1 MEFVKCSK
9 GHYYDPNVT
18 SFCPQCAAEA
28 QGNMPF
34 SEDVGATQPVSLR
47 RTMVLRCRWD
57 RRETMGVLCPFP
69 LPEIMAPQSPS
80 VSEEVPSWPA
90 AMLVQHYR

>member
-34 SEDVGATQPVSLR
+34 SEDVGATQPVSPAEDYGA
-47 RTMVLRCRWD
+47 TVPVGSAGDYGSAMSI
-57 RRETMGVLCPFP
+57 P